1 MAKIRVHQL
10 AKELNMPNEK
20 IIELL
25 SKRGVKVKGV
35 FDALDE
41 ATIEH
46 LRKVVRREE
55 QKAKARLEMKTTPDA
70 PAPTE
75 QEPAKKA
82 PKTAAPAKA
91 PAPEIEPEVPEAPPE
106 PDLPV
111 VEIPEGATVKEFAEV
126 VGKNPN
132 DLIKTLIKLGEMV
145 TLNQIISPEAIDVL
159 SDELKIHVEI
169 TSTEIEEE
177 EEIIEDEA
185 LLEHRPPVV
194 TVMGHVDHGKT
205 SLLDAIRKTDVI
217 SGEAGGITQHIG
229 AYQVVHDG
237 KKITFIDTPGHE
249 AFTAMRARGASVTD
263 IAVLVVAADDGV
275 MPQTVEAIDHS
286 KAAGVPIVVAINK
299 IDKPGAN
306 PDKIKQELTEY
317 KLVSEE
323 WGGDTIFVEVSAK
336 QKTNIDELLNMLLLV
351 AEMRELKANP
361 NAPARGVAIE
371 AHLDKGRG
379 PVATVLVQRGTIRV
393 GDAVVM
399 GASWGRTRGLLDDT
413 GRKIKEALPGAPVE
427 IIGLSSVPSAG
438 DTFKVLGDD
447 KEARRIAEER
457 SFKKRQVERLRTHVT
472 LDDLFKQIKEGEI
485 QELNLVIKGDTQGS
499 IEALRESLAK
509 LDQSEVKVVIIH
521 KGVGAITETD
531 VMLASASNA
540 IIIGFNVRPD
550 PKAKE
555 MAEKEKVDLRVY
567 RIIYKV
573 IEDIKAASIGML
585 PPQYEEADVGR
596 IEVRETFKVPKIGL
610 IAGCYVL
617 EGEISRDSLVRLVR
631 DGTIVYEGKVSS
643 LRRFKDDAKTVKA
656 GFECGIGLE
665 GFSDVKD
672 GDIIEVY
679 ENVEVART

>member
-10 AKELNMPNEK
+10 AKELNMPSEK

-25 SKRGVKVKGV
+25 VKRGVKVKGT

-41 ATIEH
+41 ATVEH
-46 LRKVVRREE
+46 VRKVVRREDE
-55 QKAKARLEMKTTPDA
+55 KAKARLEMKTA
-70 PAPTE
+70 PAAAE
-75 QEPAKKA
+75 KEPAKRVSRTVRPAAA
-82 PKTAAPAKA
+82 PK
-91 PAPEIEPEVPEAPPE
+91 PEIEPTEAVAPPQ
-106 PDLPV
+106 PDLPI
-111 VEIPEGATVKEFAEV
+111 VEIPEGATVKEFAEAA
-126 VGKNPN
+126 GKNPN
-132 DLIKTLIKLGEMV
+132 ELIKTLIKLGEMV

-159 SDELKIHVEI
+159 SDELGIQVDIISTGVEV
-169 TSTEIEEE
+169 E

-185 LLEHRPPVV
+185 LLEHRAPVV

-229 AYQVVHDG
+229 AYQVVHEG
-237 KKITFIDTPGHE
+237 KKLTFIDTPGHE

-286 KAAGVPIVVAINK
+286 KAANVPIVVAINK

-306 PDKIKQELTEY
+306 PEKIKQELTEY
-317 KLVSEE
+317 ELVSEE
-323 WGGDTIFVEVSAK
+323 WGGDTVFVEVSAK
-336 QKTNIDELLNMLLLV
+336 QKTNIDELLNMILLV

-399 GASWGRTRGLLDDT
+399 GTAWGRTRGLLDDR
-413 GRKIKEALPGAPVE
+413 GHKVKEAVPGSPVE

-438 DTFKVLGDD
+438 DSFKVLSDD

-457 SFKKRQVERLRTHVT
+457 AFKKRQVERIRTHVT

-499 IEALRESLAK
+499 IEALRESLEK

-550 PKAKE
+550 PKAKD

-585 PPQYEEADVGR
+585 PPQYEEADIGR

-610 IAGCYVL
+610 IAGCYVT
-617 EGEISRDSLVRLVR
+617 EGEVSRDSLVRLVR
-631 DGTIVYEGKVSS
+631 DGTIVYEGKVAS
-643 LRRFKDDAKTVKA
+643 LRRFKEEAKNVKS

-665 GFSDVKD
+665 GFSDVKE
-672 GDIIEVY
+672 GDVIEVY

>member
-1 MAKIRVHQL
+1 MAKVRVHQL
-10 AKELNMPNEK
+10 AKELNLPNEK

-25 SKRGVKVKGV
+25 DKRGIKAKGP
-35 FDALDE
+35 FDAIDE
-41 ATIEH
+41 ATVEH
-46 LRKVVRREE
+46 VRKVIRRDDE
-55 QKAKARLEMKTTPDA
+55 KAKARLEMKAA
-70 PAPTE
+70 PAPVE
-75 QEPAKKA
+75 R
-82 PKTAAPAKA
+82 APAKRTVRTVRPPAA
-91 PAPEIEPEVPEAPPE
+91 PKPGVETAVDEAPPE
-106 PDLPV
+106 PILPK
-111 VEIPEGATVKEFAEV
+111 VEIPEGATVKEFAEA

-145 TLNQIISPEAIDVL
+145 TLNQIIGAEAIDVL
-159 SDELKIHVEI
+159 SDELKIQVDIVSSDVEV
-169 TSTEIEEE
+169 E
-177 EEIIEDEA
+177 EEIIEDESQ
-185 LLEHRPPVV
+185 LVHRPPVV

-229 AYQVVHDG
+229 AYQVIHDD

-249 AFTAMRARGASVTD
+249 AFTAMRARGARVTD

-275 MPQTVEAIDHS
+275 MPQTVEAINHS
-286 KAAGVPIVVAINK
+286 KAANVPIVVAINK
-299 IDKPGAN
+299 IDKPGAS

-317 KLVSEE
+317 ELVSEE
-323 WGGDTIFVEVSAK
+323 WGGDTVFVEVSAK
-336 QKTNIDELLNMLLLV
+336 QKTNIDELLNMILLV

-361 NAPARGVAIE
+361 NVPARGVAIE

-393 GDAVVM
+393 GDAVVL
-399 GASWGRTRGLLDDT
+399 GTAWGRTRGLIDDR
-413 GRKIKEALPGAPVE
+413 GHKVKEALPGSPVE

-438 DTFKVLGDD
+438 DSFKVLADD

-457 SFKKRQVERLRTHVT
+457 ALKKRQVERLRTHVT

-499 IEALRESLAK
+499 IEALGESLQK

-521 KGVGAITETD
+521 KGVGAISETD
-531 VMLASASNA
+531 VMLAAASNA

-555 MAEKEKVDLRVY
+555 MAEKEEVDLRVY

-585 PPQYEEADVGR
+585 PPQYEEVDVGR

-610 IAGCYVL
+610 IAGCYVA
-617 EGEISRDSLVRLVR
+617 EGEVSRDSLVRLVR
-631 DGTIVYEGKVSS
+631 DGTIVYEGKVAS
-643 LRRFKDDAKTVKA
+643 LRRFKDDAKNVKS

-672 GDIIEVY
+672 ADIIEVY
-679 ENVEVART
+679 EKVEVPRV